1 MTGPLPIDF
10 AEIKRPGLHDSQSK
24 LDFAPASSIKAPG
37 LRVKNPREYK
47 REEYEREA

>member
-1 MTGPLPIDF
+1 MSIIFPLIHIDF

-37 LRVKNPREYK
+37 LRVKNPKEYK
-47 REEYEREA
+47 REA